1 MFSFAYLKV
10 RFHLTKS
17 PRFKH
22 IFRCLVGPFIV
33 SLAMEETLAQ
43 LVCNLDQFRLQRIRN
58 ETKFKQLNSND
69 KNVLNLIQ
77 TNNSDLSVQKYNG
90 LSCIMSELGN
100 NGQNI
105 IKLKLDHLDNIFDL
119 KSLGEE
125 VDSLRL
131 RYKRVLRQHFPEV
144 SEAECFD
151 DANIKSLEP
160 TKDLGSESDIKYLL
174 SGRLTQDQVGLQI
187 RLEDQMGDKEANLKR
202 ENFKQIELYVINQV
216 EKLLTTLDQCRDP
229 DKIKM
234 NRLKNSV
241 IETSSMFLEYV
252 QSHIDGAKY
261 YPSFYNNLAQLS
273 RIKTRISLEY
283 GELKK
288 CVLTETQL
296 QQHESQSWGILIRCL
311 QITLKDTDLEQRG
324 SEIRLTV
331 SQARVLGQAYAQMA
345 HILLERA
352 SRVMKQQSTTSFP
365 YLDSIL
371 TLASYLLYL
380 SGNFGNIVSKVVS
393 INVNPYAKLCQG
405 VFKESLLREMTDVYI
420 NSCESKEK
428 SSSTCLLDDR

>member
-1 MFSFAYLKV
+1 
-10 RFHLTKS
+10 
-17 PRFKH
+17 
-22 IFRCLVGPFIV
+22 
-33 SLAMEETLAQ
+33 MEETLDQ
-43 LVCNLDQFRLQRIRN
+43 LICDLDQFRLQKIRN
-58 ETKFKQLNSND
+58 ESMFKQLNSND

-77 TNNSDLSVQKYNG
+77 TNNSELSVQKYNG
-90 LSCIMSELGN
+90 LSCIMSELGSN
-100 NGQNI
+100 RQNI
-105 IKLKLDHLDNIFDL
+105 IKLNLDHLDSIFNL
-119 KSLGEE
+119 ESLSEE

-131 RYKRVLRQHFPEV
+131 RYQRVLRQHFPGV
-144 SEAECFD
+144 SETGCFD
-151 DANIKSLEP
+151 DTSIKSLEH
-160 TKDLGSESDIKYLL
+160 TKDLGRESDIKYLL
-174 SGRLTQDQVGLQI
+174 SGRLTQDQVGLQVT
-187 RLEDQMGDKEANLKR
+187 LEDQMDKEEANLTR
-202 ENFKQIELYVINQV
+202 EHFKQIELCIINQV

-229 DKIKM
+229 DKIKI

-241 IETSSMFLEYV
+241 IDTSCTSIEYI
-252 QSHIDGAKY
+252 QSHVDDAKY

-283 GELKK
+283 GELKN

-296 QQHESQSWGILIRCL
+296 QQLESKSWGILVECL
-311 QITLKDTDLEQRG
+311 QVTLKDTDLEQKG
-324 SEIRLTV
+324 SELRLTA

-352 SRVMKQQSTTSFP
+352 SRIMKQQSTANYP

-405 VFKESLLREMTDVYI
+405 VFRESLLREMTDVYI
-420 NSCESKEK
+420 NSCESRKK
-428 SSSTCLLDDR
+428 IPTTCLMDGG